1 MKAACLVRS
10 VRTLAV
16 LCLSGWFSASVAPA
30 ALVIDGFTDFQYV
43 EVYGA
48 NAVNP
53 ASGSVASSDVLGGQR
68 DITVTR
74 TSANGG
80 GIFVDVNGTAEH
92 AITYSSDP
100 ATAGSALISYP
111 NLGGFDLTQAG
122 TNQWLEV
129 STTSDLGAN
138 VIITVYS
145 DATRFSTATVPV
157 DADPTYAFTV
167 AQVPFVDFVAA
178 GPNGGATFTNVSA
191 ITLQLDGSKAA
202 VDMIVH
208 HLIADGIPPQTP
220 NDPPTCTS
228 PADITI
234 EIGQD
239 ENSAV
244 VTYSE
249 AAVTV
254 DPDCAPAVVTFDPPS
269 GTSFPVGTTEVLVI
283 VTDQCGQA
291 AVCPFK
297 VTVTKTGVLPLSPGY
312 WKNHPCDWPAD
323 SLTLGS
329 KTYSKAEL
337 LKLMTTSK
345 SGGDASMIL
354 AFHLIAGKLNILNG
368 ADPDPISGL
377 VSQGDAL
384 LSLYAGKL
392 PYKVKTSSAIGK
404 QMTVISDALAA
415 LWY

>member
-16 LCLSGWFSASVAPA
+16 LCLAGWLSASTAPA
-30 ALVIDGFTDFQYV
+30 ALVIDGFTDFQYI
-43 EVYGA
+43 EVYGV

-53 ASGSVASSDVLGGQR
+53 ASDSMASADILGGQR

-74 TSANGG
+74 TSGNGG
-80 GIFVDVNGTAEH
+80 GIFVDVNGTMEH

-122 TNQWLEV
+122 TNQWIEV
-129 STTSDLGAN
+129 STTSDLGGN
-138 VIITVYS
+138 VVITVYS
-145 DATRFSTATVPV
+145 SPTRFSTATVPV
-157 DADPTYAFTV
+157 AADPTYAFTV

-178 GPNGGATFTNVSA
+178 GPDGGAEFASVSA
-191 ITLQLDGSKAA
+191 ITLQLDGSNAA

-228 PADITI
+228 PADITV
-234 EIGQD
+234 EIGQN

-244 VTYSE
+244 VTYTE

-254 DPDCAPAVVTFDPPS
+254 DPDCAPATVTFDPPS
-269 GTSFPVGTTEVLVI
+269 GSTFPVGTTEVLVM
-283 VTDQCGQA
+283 VTDECGQA

-297 VTVTKTGVLPLSPGY
+297 VTVKKTGVLPLSPGY
-312 WKNHPCDWPAD
+312 WKNHPCAWPAC

-329 KTYSKAEL
+329 KTYNKCEL
-337 LKLMTTSK
+337 LKILKSSK
-345 SGGDASMIL
+345 GGDASMIL
-354 AFHLIAGKLNILNG
+354 ANQLIAAKLNLLNG

-377 VSQGDAL
+377 VAQGDAL
-384 LSLYAGKL
+384 LSLYSGKL
-392 PYKVKTSSAIGK
+392 PYKVKTSSAVGA
-404 QMTVISDALAA
+404 QMTAIADALAA